1 MIALGER
8 SYSTRTEAVK
18 YILYAKTYLSR
29 ITKSNATIL
38 LRVAQSYSY
47 SIYIIYILQSL
58 NFVFK
63 YTL

>member
-8 SYSTRTEAVK
+8 SYSTRIEAVK

-38 LRVAQSYSY
+38 LRVSQSYSY
-47 SIYIIYILQSL
+47 SIYIIYIL
-58 NFVFK
+58 
-63 YTL
+63 